1 MKNRTPPPTCS
12 LKNPAGN
19 IKSILEILIPTY
31 NRKPYIER
39 TLKQLTAEDSPV
51 KDCPIT
57 VLDNASEDGSSEA
70 IDRFI
75 SFHKN
80 IKHIRHP
87 KNIGGNA
94 NITRCYEMAK
104 APYVWVV
111 CDDDAFKWDAWPEI
125 ENALKTNEYDLLI
138 TSQYNLKGK
147 NNIAKIFRQCTFVP
161 AGIYKTSLLTN
172 SCLINM
178 HNNVPFLFPH
188 LSLISEVLNKNGRI
202 FLPKGEI
209 MNVNSPDYI
218 HSKDVS
224 YTRGNNGYVPG
235 YSKNMFWTVGVI
247 ISTQLIKDKNVRNY
261 ILDHIGSHGFFGF
274 IFAGFR
280 PNYKIYNGSKFNE
293 AIARNSL
300 DFSHRLRFDLAC
312 LLLKIIF
319 FFVPKKTL
327 K

>member
-1 MKNRTPPPTCS
+1 
-12 LKNPAGN
+12 
-19 IKSILEILIPTY
+19 
-31 NRKPYIER
+31 
-39 TLKQLTAEDSPV
+39 
-51 KDCPIT
+51 
-57 VLDNASEDGSSEA
+57 
-70 IDRFI
+70 
-75 SFHKN
+75 
-80 IKHIRHP
+80 
-87 KNIGGNA
+87 
-94 NITRCYEMAK
+94 MAK

-111 CDDDAFKWDAWPEI
+111 CDDDAFKWEAWPEI
-125 ENALKTNEYDLLI
+125 ENALRTDEYDLLI
-138 TSQYNLKGK
+138 TSKYNLKDSDNMGS
-147 NNIAKIFRQCTFVP
+147 
-161 AGIYKTSLLTN
+161 IYKTSLLTN

-188 LSLISEVLNKNGRI
+188 LSLICEVLNKNGRI

-209 MNVNSPDYI
+209 MNVDSPDYI

-247 ISTQLIKDKNVRNY
+247 ISTQKIKDKKMRNY

-280 PNYKIYNGSKFNE
+280 PNYKIYKGSKFNE

-300 DFSHRLRFDLAC
+300 DFSHRIRFDLAC

-319 FFVPKKTL
+319 LFAPKKH
-327 K
+327 